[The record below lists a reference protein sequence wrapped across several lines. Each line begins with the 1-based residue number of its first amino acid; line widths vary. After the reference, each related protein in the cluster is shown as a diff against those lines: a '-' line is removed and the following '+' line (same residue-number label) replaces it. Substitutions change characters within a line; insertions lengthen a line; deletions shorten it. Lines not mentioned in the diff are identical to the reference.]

1 MKDTN
6 LNIRITKELK
16 KKLQD
21 YTKKKR
27 ISTSKLLTDF
37 ITVVT
42 LKNK

>member
-21 YTKKKR
+21 YTKANH